1 MKRELA
7 NLEINRCR
15 KQVESRKLYAMEVC
29 PLATHNNA
37 LSCKD
42 VTGVTEVLRSSL
54 ADPEHVVRHAWGFA
68 EKFSH
73 ISNAAISDFIS
84 KIVCQSNE
92 RSVELSVS
100 SQITTRTE
108 PSIAE
113 QDNYDNCACQEGEG
127 SFKKSG
133 FFCRDKLCTH
143 WLDFI
148 IVLMAAAGVAD
159 HGKTGGKSEDKYV
172 PAEHDEPKEK
182 TASYFKSF
190 SLRIW
195 RKGMKS
201 AGLLKDRTAAPVKFE
216 DNDSSSK
223 GNIVSTCESK
233 EKENKEQI
241 KMKEI
246 QNTTQ
251 DYSAKCT
258 KTIISDALA
267 ESSSSGLDAP
277 PGDAT
282 GHERANQ
289 ITTDTTRVTQ
299 QQRPPQR
306 RKLPNQKDGL
316 LRPYPADERPGWTGG
331 HYTTLVKEVK
341 GEKEELRKEAHALK
355 SQIEMLIKENRNFE
369 ASLAKEQT
377 EKQDMTQKCDELE
390 AQLHEHEQISRQHK
404 FMLKSRLERLQHAKL
419 AADQGCLHLSL
430 RLERLAV
437 YEQQATLICQRMTD
451 TIKRELEE
459 THSLF
464 GIAGGKCSDSME
476 DLTWDNYP
484 VESDGLALYE
494 AHYKLEN
501 YLVELN
507 KRYRALIQL
516 LTENGD
522 EDEKLRGDHESLGC
536 LLATIEEGQDA
547 TESSYHIE
555 DDYQKHSKYNKPCAV
570 KLHHA
575 VSDHDSRGHEILN
588 IKNTFKVEQLQGR
601 GTSSKYKKKSD
612 SRTRKSAG
620 KHCIC
625 RGQEG
630 DKLKKEETKSLR
642 DLPSSSGSL
651 ASEVKQYPRR
661 SSSLNTIDSDR
672 GQRSC
677 SSIVALV
684 RFGQRSGDMAAGV
697 ECSAC
702 RRNKQQNKRVQK
714 SMSTCRS
721 RSRMSRVH
729 YV

>member
-1 MKRELA
+1 M
-7 NLEINRCR
+7 
-15 KQVESRKLYAMEVC
+15 RKLYAMEVC

-42 VTGVTEVLRSSL
+42 VIEVTEVLQSSL
-54 ADPEHVVRHAWGFA
+54 ADPEHVVRHARGFA

-84 KIVCQSNE
+84 KIVFQSND

-100 SQITTRTE
+100 SQINTRTE
-108 PSIAE
+108 PSTVE
-113 QDNYDNCACQEGEG
+113 QDNYDDCACQEGDG
-127 SFKKSG
+127 TFKKSG
-133 FFCRDKLCTH
+133 IFCRDKVCTH

-148 IVLMAAAGVAD
+148 IVLMAAAGEAD
-159 HGKTGGKSEDKYV
+159 HGKTGGESEDKYV
-172 PAEHDEPKEK
+172 PAEHDESKEK
-182 TASYFKSF
+182 TASYFKAF

-201 AGLLKDRTAAPVKFE
+201 AGLFKDRKAAPVEFE

-223 GNIVSTCESK
+223 GNIVSTSESK
-233 EKENKEQI
+233 EKENKAQI
-241 KMKEI
+241 KLKEI
-246 QNTTQ
+246 HKTTQ
-251 DYSAKCT
+251 DHSAKCT
-258 KTIISDALA
+258 KTFTSDSLA
-267 ESSSSGLDAP
+267 ERSSSALDAP
-277 PGDAT
+277 PVDAT
-282 GHERANQ
+282 EHERANQ
-289 ITTDTTRVTQ
+289 ITTDTTPVTQ

-306 RKLPNQKDGL
+306 RKLPNVKGGL
-316 LRPYPADERPGWTGG
+316 LRPNLADERPGWTRG
-331 HYTTLVKEVK
+331 HYTTLVMEVER
-341 GEKEELRKEAHALK
+341 EKEELRKEANALK

-369 ASLAKEQT
+369 ASLVKEQT
-377 EKQDMTQKCDELE
+377 EKHNMTQKCDKLE
-390 AQLHEHEQISRQHK
+390 AQLDKHEKTSRQQK

-437 YEQQATLICQRMTD
+437 YEQQATLTCQRMTV

-464 GIAGGKCSDSME
+464 GVAGEKGADSME
-476 DLTWDNYP
+476 HLTWDNYP
-484 VESDGLALYE
+484 MESDGSALYE

-501 YLVELN
+501 NLVELI

-522 EDEKLRGDHESLGC
+522 EDKKLRDDHESSC

-547 TESSYHIE
+547 AESCYHTE
-555 DDYQKHSKYNKPCAV
+555 DDYQKHSKYNELCAV
-570 KLHHA
+570 KPHHA
-575 VSDHDSRGHEILN
+575 VSDHDSRGHEIFN
-588 IKNTFKVEQLQGR
+588 IKNTFTVEQLQGR
-601 GTSSKYKKKSD
+601 ETSSKYKKKSD
-612 SRTRKSAG
+612 KRTRKSAG
-620 KHCIC
+620 KHCTC
-625 RGQEG
+625 QGQEG

-642 DLPSSSGSL
+642 GLHSSSGSL

-672 GQRSC
+672 YHGQRSC

-684 RFGQRSGDMAAGV
+684 RFGQRPDDMAAGV

-721 RSRMSRVH
+721 RSRMSHVH